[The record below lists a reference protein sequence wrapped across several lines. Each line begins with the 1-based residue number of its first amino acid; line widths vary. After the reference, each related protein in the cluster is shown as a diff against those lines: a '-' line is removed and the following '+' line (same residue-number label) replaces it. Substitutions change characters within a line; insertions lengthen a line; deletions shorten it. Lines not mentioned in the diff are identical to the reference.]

1 MGSCFGRCL
10 IGRNRSSIQDDL
22 NKNLVEDNNAVDS
35 SSIIFRIMKTKE
47 KRHSKFIE
55 RFWSHKEM
63 SYSRLNKPIQK
74 SVDIPLQ
81 SLDAHSLLITN
92 HDRIFRSEHT
102 GMNSSPASSSLDL
115 EWEHEY
121 ENAQNYSWL
130 VLPEESTID
139 DMSSDDDDDDD
150 SSLELK
156 NTSNKKPLNQLECR
170 RIYANK
176 CEKPAS
182 RTSWSHISTPES
194 LEWDVNEDEH
204 KFKSEEDLLDNE
216 TIELLQEIEWL
227 KNRALNETGENLRDS
242 VTTETES

>member
-1 MGSCFGRCL
+1 
-10 IGRNRSSIQDDL
+10 
-22 NKNLVEDNNAVDS
+22 
-35 SSIIFRIMKTKE
+35 MKTKE

-55 RFWSHKEM
+55 RFWSHKEL

-92 HDRIFRSEHT
+92 HDRIYRSEHHT

-121 ENAQNYSWL
+121 GNAQNYSWL
-130 VLPEESTID
+130 VLPEETTID
-139 DMSSDDDDDDD
+139 DFSSDDDDDDD
-150 SSLELK
+150 DDSSMENK
-156 NTSNKKPLNQLECR
+156 NTSTERQQEVEMNVCR
-170 RIYANK
+170 RIIHR
-176 CEKPAS
+176 KPSS

-194 LEWDVNEDEH
+194 LEWDVNDDGQ

-227 KNRALNETGENLRDS
+227 KNRALNETGENVREL
-242 VTTETES
+242 VAKETES

>member
-1 MGSCFGRCL
+1 
-10 IGRNRSSIQDDL
+10 
-22 NKNLVEDNNAVDS
+22 
-35 SSIIFRIMKTKE
+35 MKTKE

-55 RFWSHKEM
+55 RFWSHKEL
-63 SYSRLNKPIQK
+63 SYSRLNRPIQK
-74 SVDIPLQ
+74 PIDIPLQ
-81 SLDAHSLLITN
+81 NLDAHSLLMTN
-92 HDRIFRSEHT
+92 HDRINRSEHT
-102 GMNSSPASSSLDL
+102 GMQSSPASSSLDL

-150 SSLELK
+150 DDADDSSLEMK
-156 NTSNKKPLNQLECR
+156 NTSNEKQQQTRLECR
-170 RIYANK
+170 RIFANK
-176 CEKPAS
+176 YEKPPS

-242 VTTETES
+242 VAAETES

>member
-1 MGSCFGRCL
+1 
-10 IGRNRSSIQDDL
+10 
-22 NKNLVEDNNAVDS
+22 
-35 SSIIFRIMKTKE
+35 MKTKE

-55 RFWSHKEM
+55 RFWSHKEL

-81 SLDAHSLLITN
+81 SLDAHSLLLTN
-92 HDRIFRSEHT
+92 HERIFRSEHT
-102 GMNSSPASSSLDL
+102 GMNTSPASSSLDL

-130 VLPEESTID
+130 VLPEETTID
-139 DMSSDDDDDDD
+139 DISSDDDDD
-150 SSLELK
+150 SSSEIK
-156 NTSNKKPLNQLECR
+156 ITSNEKQHGLEMNVCR
-170 RIYANK
+170 RIIHK
-176 CEKPAS
+176 KPSS

-216 TIELLQEIEWL
+216 TIELLHEIEWL
-227 KNRALNETGENLRDS
+227 KNRALNETGENLRDL
-242 VTTETES
+242 VANETES